1 MKPERSILPLSVLG
15 LFLIL
20 LMISAGS
27 TKPTAVQAQG
37 STPGRTFG
45 DVVKTSEHTRLEG
58 TLIVPP
64 NPESPPIKGGSKLNP
79 PPATPVLRS
88 SLGLDWFMELF
99 RSFLKWLFHLP

>member
-1 MKPERSILPLSVLG
+1 MKPDRSVLYLSVWG

-20 LMISAGS
+20 FMISVSSAR
-27 TKPTAVQAQG
+27 PTAVQAQG

-45 DVVKTSEHTRLEG
+45 DVVKTSEHTQLEG

-64 NPESPPIKGGSKLNP
+64 NPESPPIKGGGKVNP

-88 SLGLDWFMELF
+88 SLWLDWFMGWLH
-99 RSFLKWLFHLP
+99 SLLQWLFHLP